1 MQKGQQ
7 NKTITLPSGRIIPA
21 IGLGMWYLGEDAG
34 AYFKETALIRRALE
48 IGYRVFDTAEMYG
61 NGGAEE
67 VLGEAVADCRKEV
80 FLTSKVSPEFATYEK
95 IIEACDKSLERLQ
108 TTYLDMY
115 LLHWGV
121 SHNTRPE
128 EVLEAFVD
136 LKNAGKIRAFGV
148 SHFDLSDLKEWLSF
162 KEAAETEMNQAY
174 FNLVHR
180 QMEKELLPYC
190 RKKKIPLIAY
200 APMDVYPSAYENGV
214 LQRIAEKNDATPRQI
229 VLAWLLA
236 KDNVGVLVKSPD
248 EESLNAF
255 FQSQFIYLSR
265 EETDAL
271 NAAFPLN

>member
-115 LLHWGV
+115 LLHWSV
-121 SHNTRPE
+121 SRNTRPE

>member
-34 AYFKETALIRRALE
+34 AYFKETGLIRRALE

-121 SHNTRPE
+121 SSNTRPE

-148 SHFDLSDLKEWLSF
+148 SHFDLNDLKEWLSF

>member
-255 FQSQFIYLSR
+255 FQSQFIHLSR